1 MNFEDFTAAMAA
13 AVSPLLPDGTSASLI
28 CIPRNNG
35 AARYALYVTEPDR
48 KESPLLYLEP
58 FYEAYCTGIPLS
70 DLALRLTQ
78 DYKNSVPFEQSF
90 PDFPRKA
97 ELLKERIFVKLIHY
111 GKNAKWLKSIPH
123 RQVLDL
129 AVIYELI
136 VPHIQ
141 EGYGFSVIT
150 RSMMES
156 LRLTESMLHH
166 IAWQNTVKSYP
177 PLICPMQDV
186 LSVPFSL
193 PMYILTNRMKI
204 DGASCMFYPDLLRKL
219 AEFLESDLCIFPSSV
234 HEVIVIPW
242 TNETDK
248 NDMDRIVQE
257 INTSAVRAEEQLSD
271 HAYLYHR
278 QTGEITM

>member
-1 MNFEDFTAAMAA
+1 MNFEDFTTAMTT

-35 AARYALYVTEPDR
+35 TVRHALYVTGPDLR
-48 KESPLLYLEP
+48 DSPLFYLEP
-58 FYEAYCTGIPLS
+58 FYEAYCAGASLS
-70 DLALRLTQ
+70 DLALRLAQ
-78 DYKNSVPFEQSF
+78 NYKTIVPFEQSF
-90 PDFPRKA
+90 PDFPRKP

-111 GKNAKWLKSIPH
+111 EKNARWLESIPH

-129 AVIYELI
+129 SIIYELV
-136 VPHIQ
+136 VPHAQ
-141 EGYGFSVIT
+141 EGYGFSVVT

-156 LRLTESMLHH
+156 FCLTESMLHH
-166 IAWQNTVKSYP
+166 IAWQNTIRSYP
-177 PLICPMQDV
+177 PLICPIQDILPV
-186 LSVPFSL
+186 SFSL
-193 PMYILTNRMKI
+193 PMYILTNHIKI
-204 DGASCMFYPDLLRKL
+204 NGASCMFYPDLLRKL
-219 AEFLESDLCIFPSSV
+219 SEHLESDLCIFPSSV

-242 TNETDK
+242 ANEADK